1 MLQVIATRCAPGYRG
16 HCVFFFK
23 QKSAYEMRISDWS
36 SDVCSSDLLLGRRTA
51 ALIAVSESEADL
63 VRGLRLVDPR
73 RLHVVPN
80 GIELEPPD
88 RLQPSLRARLGI
100 DAATPLVGTVAR
112 LVPQKAP
119 ELFVQA
125 CAAVAAARPDARF
138 VLVGAGPR

>member
-73 RLHVVPN
+73 RLHEIGRASCRERVCQVRVDL
-80 GIELEPPD
+80 GGRRIIKIQRD
-88 RLQPSLRARLGI
+88 RPIPSTAESLSVYTIHYLTSTR
-100 DAATPLVGTVAR
+100 D
-112 LVPQKAP
+112 
-119 ELFVQA
+119 
-125 CAAVAAARPDARF
+125 
-138 VLVGAGPR
+138 